1 MGAKQAP
8 KRGRPTDYEQSVA
21 DEICRRMALGE
32 SLRKICRDDGMP
44 DESTVRLWAVSNRNN
59 FYPQYARARASQ
71 MEAMAED
78 IIDIAD
84 DKSEDPQRARLR
96 VDTRKWLMSKIA
108 PKVYGD
114 RTRHELTGAGG
125 GPIKTQDLSRLSDE
139 QLAALDAILGT
150 VADAGGGEG
159 GDSTAGD
166 SKGA

>member
-1 MGAKQAP
+1 
-8 KRGRPTDYEQSVA
+8 
-21 DEICRRMALGE
+21 MALGE
-32 SLRKICRDDGMP
+32 SLRKICRDEGMP
-44 DESTVRLWAVSNRNN
+44 DESTVRLWAVSNRNG
-59 FYPQYARARASQ
+59 FYPHYARARESQ

-84 DKSEDPQRARLR
+84 DKEEDPQRARLR

-139 QLAALDAILGT
+139 QLAALNAILGT

-159 GDSTAGD
+159 GDPASGD
-166 SKGA
+166 SEGT

>member
-1 MGAKQAP
+1 MGAEQAP
-8 KRGRPTDYEQSVA
+8 KRGRPTEFDQATA
-21 DEICRRMALGE
+21 DAICQRMALGE
-32 SLRKICRDDGMP
+32 SLRKICRDEDMP
-44 DESTVRLWAVSNRNN
+44 AESTVRLWAVSDRAG
-59 FYPQYARARASQ
+59 FYAQYARARASQ

-84 DKSEDPQRARLR
+84 DKEEDPQRARLR

-139 QLAALDAILGT
+139 QLAALNAILGE

-159 GDSTAGD
+159 GDPAPGD
-166 SKGA
+166 REGT